1 MSHKW
6 MQEIVAIIRVTKGEA
21 SEFCVESISA
31 CSEYCVVS
39 GIFAPVGLV
48 TRVKI

>member
-1 MSHKW
+1 
-6 MQEIVAIIRVTKGEA
+6 MQEIVAIIWVVKEEA
-21 SEFCVESISA
+21 SEFCAESISA
-31 CSEYCVVS
+31 CFKYCVP